1 MMMKKWRPLLWL
13 YNLYAIAWFVVLMIP
28 VFLFAVPVSF
38 LGNIK
43 GGNLI
48 YKACTLWADAWFALI
63 FIRHKN
69 IYEQPLRPNQSY
81 IFVAN
86 HISYID
92 SPIIVKTFR
101 KPLRALGKVEMTK
114 VPVFGF
120 IYRKAIVTVD
130 RSSAGNRAKSVQ
142 ILKSILRRGISVLVF
157 PEGTFNTTYRPLKEF
172 YDGAFR
178 VAIESNTA
186 IKPVLFLDGY
196 NRMPYE
202 QLFSLN
208 PGLSRS
214 VFLEEISTDGLTSED
229 VPSLREKVFQLMETK
244 LLEYKASWIDAT
256 GAAKKEAN

>member
-1 MMMKKWRPLLWL
+1 MKFKPLLWL
-13 YNLYAIAWFVVLMIP
+13 YNLYAIVWFVVLMIP

-48 YKACTLWADAWFALI
+48 YKACMLWADIWFAVI

-69 IYEQPLRPNQSY
+69 IYEQPLKKNQSY
-81 IFVAN
+81 IFVVN
-86 HISYID
+86 HISYLD

-101 KPLRALGKVEMTK
+101 SSLRALGKVEMTK
-114 VPVFGF
+114 IPVFGF

-142 ILKSILRRGISVLVF
+142 ILKSILRKGISVLVF
-157 PEGTFNTTYRPLKEF
+157 PEGTFNTTHHPLKEF

-178 VAIESNTA
+178 VAIESNTPV
-186 IKPVLFLDGY
+186 KPVLFLDGY

-202 QLFSLN
+202 HLFSLN
-208 PGLSRS
+208 PGVSRS
-214 VFLEEISTDGLTSED
+214 VFLEEISTDGLITED
-229 VPSLREKVFQLMETK
+229 VTMLREKVYKVMEEK
-244 LLEYKASWIDAT
+244 LLEYNAAWI
-256 GAAKKEAN
+256 KEKQTAGEQSI